1 MAKIKAKTQATAAAS
16 VEMEGKLHDL
26 ALLTAQI
33 MLTLGQSTR
42 QAMKDNGTTQI
53 EPEGT
58 EPNDFALALWQM
70 RRSSQIEVGRMEK
83 AEATPAVPDA
93 PQ

>member
-16 VEMEGKLHDL
+16 IEMEGRLHDL

-42 QAMKDNGTTQI
+42 QAMKENGTTQI
-53 EPEGT
+53 EPDGT

-70 RRSSQIEVGRMEK
+70 RQSSQLEIGRRGK
-83 AEATPAVPDA
+83 AEATPEVPDA
-93 PQ
+93 SQ

>member
-16 VEMEGKLHDL
+16 VELEGKLHDL

-33 MLTLGQSTR
+33 LLTLGQSTR
-42 QAMKDNGTTQI
+42 QAMKENGTTQI

-70 RRSSQIEVGRMEK
+70 RQSSQIEVGKMEK
-83 AEATPAVPDA
+83 AEATPEVPDA
-93 PQ
+93 SQ

>member
-33 MLTLGQSTR
+33 LLTLGQSTR

-70 RRSSQIEVGRMEK
+70 RQSSQIEVGKMEK
-83 AEATPAVPDA
+83 AEATPEVPDA
-93 PQ
+93 AQ

>member
-33 MLTLGQSTR
+33 LLTLGQATR
-42 QAMKDNGTTQI
+42 EALEENGTSKI
-53 EPEGT
+53 EPDGS

-70 RRSSQIEVGRMEK
+70 RTSSQLEIDKAGKVEDTLVGN
-83 AEATPAVPDA
+83 DA
-93 PQ
+93 LR

>member
-33 MLTLGQSTR
+33 LLTLGQSTR

-70 RRSSQIEVGRMEK
+70 RRSSQIEVGKMEK
-83 AEATPAVPDA
+83 AEATPEVPDA
-93 PQ
+93 LH

>member
-16 VEMEGKLHDL
+16 IEMEGKLHDL

-33 MLTLGQSTR
+33 LLTLGQSTR
-42 QAMKDNGTTQI
+42 QAMKENGTTQI

-70 RRSSQIEVGRMEK
+70 RQSSQIEVGRMEK

-93 PQ
+93 LH

>member
-1 MAKIKAKTQATAAAS
+1 MAKIKAKTQATAAATI
-16 VEMEGKLHDL
+16 EMEGRLHDL

-33 MLTLGQSTR
+33 ILTLGQSTR
-42 QAMKDNGTTQI
+42 QAMKENGTTQI

-70 RRSSQIEVGRMEK
+70 RTSSQLEVDKAEK
-83 AEATPAVPDA
+83 AEALQGVPDVSH
-93 PQ
+93 

>member
-16 VEMEGKLHDL
+16 IEMEGRLHDL

-33 MLTLGQSTR
+33 LLTLGQSTR
-42 QAMKDNGTTQI
+42 QAMKENGTTQI

-70 RRSSQIEVGRMEK
+70 RQSSQIEVGRREK

-93 PQ
+93 LH

>member
-33 MLTLGQSTR
+33 LLTLGQSTR
-42 QAMKDNGTTQI
+42 QAMKDNGVTKI
-53 EPEGT
+53 EPDGT

-70 RRSSQIEVGRMEK
+70 RQSSQREVGKMEK
-83 AEATPAVPDA
+83 AEATPEVPDA
-93 PQ
+93 LH